1 MGFFVI
7 GVNHRTAPLPIREKL
22 YVSESRA
29 SELLQA
35 LLLKGYLEE
44 GVILSTCNR
53 FEVYGATTVLE
64 ESLVGLEH
72 YFCERKGLRPTEL
85 EGRWYAY
92 SQEKAARHLF
102 HVASGLDSMIL
113 GETEIQGQVK
123 SAYER
128 AKVSGFTGILTN
140 RLFEKALNAAKAV
153 REKTGMSRGKSS
165 IGSYAVEVAKKI
177 FGETLP
183 SKKLLVL
190 GAGKIGKLVSRH
202 FFSSRLTNITVVSR
216 SYDHADQLATSLGGK
231 AIPWSGLHT
240 VLPQCDIVVSSTKCP
255 RILLHAETVKAALAH
270 RHGDPVFFIDLSV
283 PRNIDPRVNQL
294 LHAYLYHLDDL
305 ERMAASGFEMKHAA
319 LEQCEAI
326 LERKV
331 HHFMEWLNDMPG
343 EMNGENSL
351 ILRSLLAS

>member
-1 MGFFVI
+1 MGLFVV
-7 GVNHRTAPLPIREKL
+7 GVSHRTAPLPIREKL

-53 FEVYGATTVLE
+53 FEVYGAMTALE

-92 SQEKAARHLF
+92 SQEKAVRHLF

-123 SAYER
+123 NAYEK
-128 AKVSGFTGILTN
+128 AKASGFTGILTN
-140 RLFEKALNAAKAV
+140 RIFEKALNAAKAV
-153 REKTGMSRGKSS
+153 REQTGMSQGKSS
-165 IGSYAVEVAKKI
+165 IGSYAVEVSKKI

-202 FFSSRLTNITVVSR
+202 FFSSRLTDITVVSR
-216 SYDHADQLATSLGGK
+216 SYDHADQLAASLGGK
-231 AIPWSGLHT
+231 AIPWSGLHA

-255 RILLHAETVKAALAH
+255 RILLHAETVKEALVH

-283 PRNIDPRVNQL
+283 PRNIDPHVNQL

-305 ERMAASGFEMKHAA
+305 ERMVASGLGARHVELKQSEKI
-319 LEQCEAI
+319 LEQ
-326 LERKV
+326 KV
-331 HHFMEWLNDMPG
+331 HHFTKWLNEMPG
-343 EMNGENSL
+343 EMDDKNSL
-351 ILRSLLAS
+351 IFRSLLAS